1 MKKHLLD
8 ELNNHY
14 NAAKRLDIMLIG
26 TNYDIFAADMYYH
39 KACYNRF
46 TYEYQKKH
54 TVTSFI
60 ETVILHYFFRQ
71 IEFENERP

>member
-26 TNYDIFAADMYYH
+26 INYDIFAADMYYH

-46 TYEYQKKH
+46 TYEY
-54 TVTSFI
+54 
-60 ETVILHYFFRQ
+60 
-71 IEFENERP
+71 

>member
-1 MKKHLLD
+1 MKKQLLD

-46 TYEYQKKH
+46 TYEYQMKP
-54 TVTSFI
+54 TVTSFN
-60 ETVILHYFFRQ
+60 ETAILHYFFRQ

>member
-1 MKKHLLD
+1 MKKHFLD

-46 TYEYQKKH
+46 TYEYQKKL
-54 TVTSFI
+54 TVTSFN
-60 ETVILHYFFRQ
+60 ETAILHCFFRQ

>member
-14 NAAKRLDIMLIG
+14 NAAKILDIMLIG
-26 TNYDIFAADMYYH
+26 TNYDIFAAGMYYH
-39 KACYNRF
+39 KACYNRC
-46 TYEYQKKH
+46 TYEYQKKP
-54 TVTSFI
+54 TVISFN
-60 ETVILHYFFRQ
+60 ETAILHYFFRQ

>member
-1 MKKHLLD
+1 MKKQLLD

-46 TYEYQKKH
+46 TYEYQKKL
-54 TVTSFI
+54 TVTSFN
-60 ETVILHYFFRQ
+60 ETAILHYFFRQ